1 MLLLRRQA
9 PRAVAA
15 FTRRLSNARA
25 ELTLRQAPRALRAV
39 RRLSNAR
46 AEPQFLHLAPSGDF
60 WVGSAIYAAKH
71 NPSDYVRSLPLP
83 IGQIIPDDCPHEAL
97 VKMYDSKE
105 VDAEQLRP
113 AWSAG
118 DPTAAVVPPGL
129 CQLTDEFSDCTL
141 EERIWVSDDSFVV
154 RFGLPDSSQPLNLS
168 TCACILA
175 GHKDDVRPYTPIST
189 NALTG
194 SFELL
199 VKAYPNGSLS
209 QRLATMEVEEKMPF
223 KHIKFNVKT
232 QYPFA
237 AKKVGM
243 LAGGTGITP
252 MLQALHAMLGSPD
265 DETEVS
271 LVYGSKTPEGILAK
285 DTLHEWEAEE
295 PWRFRVTHVL
305 GGVIGEDHVE
315 RHMPPPDEDCI
326 IFICG
331 PDLMYNALCG
341 PRGDPEVTGLLK
353 KLGYSKPQVYKF

>member
-1 MLLLRRQA
+1 ML
-9 PRAVAA
+9 
-15 FTRRLSNARA
+15 
-25 ELTLRQAPRALRAV
+25 LRQAPRALRAIT

-60 WVGSAIYAAKH
+60 WIGSKIYAAKH

-83 IGQIIPDDCPHEAL
+83 IGQVIPEDCPHEAL
-97 VKMYDSKE
+97 VKMYDNKE

-118 DPTAAVVPPGL
+118 DPTAAVVPPGV
-129 CQLTDEFSDCTL
+129 CQLTDEFQDCVL
-141 EERIWVSDDSFVV
+141 EERTWVSDDSFVV
-154 RFGLPDSSQPLNLS
+154 RFGLPDSTKPLNLS

-199 VKAYPNGSLS
+199 VKAYPNGALS
-209 QRLATMEVEEKMPF
+209 QRLATMEIEEKMPF

-252 MLQALHAMLGSPD
+252 MLQALHAILGTSD

-271 LVYGSKTPEGILAK
+271 LVYGSKTSEGILAK
-285 DTLHEWEAEE
+285 DTLHDWEAEE
-295 PWRFRVTHVL
+295 PWRFKVTHVL
-305 GGVIGEDHVE
+305 SDEGKREFIGEDHIR
-315 RHMPPPDEDCI
+315 RHLPSPEDDCVL
-326 IFICG
+326 FVCG

-353 KLGYSKPQVYKF
+353 KLGYSKSQVYKF

>member
-1 MLLLRRQA
+1 MLLLRRHA

-15 FTRRLSNARA
+15 FT
-25 ELTLRQAPRALRAV
+25 

-60 WVGSAIYAAKH
+60 WIGSKIYAAKH

-83 IGQIIPDDCPHEAL
+83 IGQTIPDDCPHDAL
-97 VKMYDSKE
+97 VKMYDTKE
-105 VDAEQLRP
+105 VDVEELRP

-129 CQLTDEFSDCTL
+129 CQLTDEFTDCTL
-141 EERIWVSDDSFVV
+141 EERIWISEDSFVV
-154 RFGLPDSSQPLNLS
+154 RFGLPDATKPLNLS

-175 GHKDDVRPYTPIST
+175 GHEDNVRPYTPIST
-189 NALTG
+189 NALIG

-199 VKAYPNGSLS
+199 VKAYPNGALS
-209 QRLATMEVEEKMPF
+209 QRLATMEVEENMPF

-252 MLQALHAMLGSPD
+252 MLQALHAILGTSG

-271 LVYGSKTPEGILAK
+271 LVYGSKTSEGILAK
-285 DTLHEWEAEE
+285 DTLHDWEAEE
-295 PWRFRVTHVL
+295 PWRFKVTHVL
-305 GGVIGEDHVE
+305 GDNIGEDHIK
-315 RHMPPPDEDCI
+315 RHMPSPEEDCVL
-326 IFICG
+326 FVCG

-353 KLGYSKPQVYKF
+353 KLGYSKSQVYKF

>member
-9 PRAVAA
+9 PRA
-15 FTRRLSNARA
+15 L
-25 ELTLRQAPRALRAV
+25 QAV

-83 IGQIIPDDCPHEAL
+83 IGQTIPEDCPHEAL

-105 VDAEQLRP
+105 VDVNELRP

-129 CQLTDEFSDCTL
+129 CQLTDEFQDCVL
-141 EERIWVSDDSFVV
+141 EERTWVSDDSFVV

-199 VKAYPNGSLS
+199 VKAYPNGALS
-209 QRLATMEVEEKMPF
+209 QRLATM
-223 KHIKFNVKT
+223 
-232 QYPFA
+232 
-237 AKKVGM
+237 
-243 LAGGTGITP
+243 
-252 MLQALHAMLGSPD
+252 
-265 DETEVS
+265 
-271 LVYGSKTPEGILAK
+271 
-285 DTLHEWEAEE
+285 
-295 PWRFRVTHVL
+295 
-305 GGVIGEDHVE
+305 
-315 RHMPPPDEDCI
+315 
-326 IFICG
+326 
-331 PDLMYNALCG
+331 
-341 PRGDPEVTGLLK
+341 
-353 KLGYSKPQVYKF
+353 

>member
-1 MLLLRRQA
+1 MHHLRRQA
-9 PRAVAA
+9 PRA
-15 FTRRLSNARA
+15 LH
-25 ELTLRQAPRALRAV
+25 AV

-83 IGQIIPDDCPHEAL
+83 IGQIIPEDCPHEAL
-97 VKMYDSKE
+97 VKMYDTKQ
-105 VDAEQLRP
+105 VDVNELRP

-129 CQLTDEFSDCTL
+129 CQLTDEFSDCVL
-141 EERIWVSDDSFVV
+141 EERIWISEDSFVV
-154 RFGLPDSSQPLNLS
+154 RFGLPDATKPLNLS

-199 VKAYPNGSLS
+199 VKAYPNGALS
-209 QRLATMEVEEKMPF
+209 QRLATMEVDEAMAF

-232 QYPFA
+232 QYPFS

-271 LVYGSKTPEGILAK
+271 LVYGSKTSEGILAK

-295 PWRFRVTHVL
+295 PWRFKVTHVFSDE
-305 GGVIGEDHVE
+305 GKREFIGEDHIR
-315 RHMPPPDEDCI
+315 RHLPSPSEDCVL
-326 IFICG
+326 FVCG

-353 KLGYSKPQVYKF
+353 KLGYAKSQVYKF

>member
-1 MLLLRRQA
+1 MLLLPRQA

-15 FTRRLSNARA
+15 FTRLP
-25 ELTLRQAPRALRAV
+25 LRQAPRALRTIT
-39 RRLSNAR
+39 RRLASAR

-83 IGQIIPDDCPHEAL
+83 IGQIIPEDCPHEAL

-129 CQLTDEFSDCTL
+129 CQLTDEFSDCVL

-154 RFGLPDSSQPLNLS
+154 RFGLPDSSKPLNLS

-189 NALTG
+189 NAMVG

-199 VKAYPNGSLS
+199 VRAYPNGALS
-209 QRLATMEVEEKMPF
+209 QRLATMEVDEAMPF

-232 QYPFA
+232 QYPFS

-252 MLQALHAMLGSPD
+252 MLQALHALLGAPV

-271 LVYGSKTPEGILAK
+271 LVYGSKTPEGILARY
-285 DTLHEWEAEE
+285 TLHEWEAENF
-295 PWRFRVTHVL
+295 WRFKVSHVL
-305 GGVIGEDHVE
+305 GGVIGEDHIR
-315 RHMPPPDEDCI
+315 RHLPSPSEDCVL
-326 IFICG
+326 FVCG

-353 KLGYSKPQVYKF
+353 RLGYSKSQVYKF